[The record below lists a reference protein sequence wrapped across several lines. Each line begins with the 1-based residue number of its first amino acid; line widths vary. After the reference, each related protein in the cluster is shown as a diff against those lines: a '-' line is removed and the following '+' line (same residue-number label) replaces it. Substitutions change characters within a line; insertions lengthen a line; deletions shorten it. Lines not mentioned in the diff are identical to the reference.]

1 MLERL
6 FTCHSRVSFPRRFLD
21 HALISDFGG
30 SVRYFLYNVSGS
42 PKLGCQSHPLMIC
55 LIQIGKENIDSRV
68 ENQILGVYVKSERI
82 QFKSST

>member
-1 MLERL
+1 MECVLI
-6 FTCHSRVSFPRRFLD
+6 CHSRVTSPKSFLD

-82 QFKSST
+82 QFKAST